1 MRLVTM
7 GKEGAAK
14 SAKKSPRPHR
24 ITAYYSIRLKCKILS
39 PTPLFPIL
47 RRFSRDLAISES
59 AHRESENRPTPVM
72 RKIAGNSD
80 FYAPVCITGPV

>member
-1 MRLVTM
+1 MRLVTI

-39 PTPLFPIL
+39 PAPSFPVL
-47 RRFSRDLAISES
+47 RRFSRDFAITKSTRRGSEKQT
-59 AHRESENRPTPVM
+59 TPVM

-80 FYAPVCITGPV
+80 ILASVCRTETV

>member
-7 GKEGAAK
+7 GKEGAGK
-14 SAKKSPRPHR
+14 SAKNRPRPRR
-24 ITAYYSIRLKCKILS
+24 ITAYYSICFKCKILS

-47 RRFSRDLAISES
+47 RRFSRDLAITES
-59 AHRESENRPTPVM
+59 AHREREKQTTPVM